1 MKMYSILK
9 YSVFIVFLSAL
20 LGVHCQKDVEF
31 FRAYPPSVTEIRQTL
46 AQVPDPTTRSLFTL
60 QNLRRDTVLTTS
72 GGLRLILSDPESLFQ
87 DALSGAPVSCSA
99 CANLTLEVIEV
110 VKKGDMLA
118 RELPAATQQGDPL
131 ECAFMVFLKFSCDG
145 QEIKPRADRSVRI
158 QVPAALP
165 AADLLL
171 WQGSANGAELAAWGL
186 APDSAD
192 ILPAEWPA
200 AGNPVAGY
208 ELAAKNAGWLCA
220 GKIQTGQRT
229 NYCVQMPPG
238 FNAENSQVFLLLKN
252 SRSVFRLQPNTDN
265 NLFCVDGAPAGV
277 PVQLITISKLGAQ
290 FLLGNADTPMDVN
303 SKVIVTPK
311 YATPAE
317 IIQLIK
323 NL

>member
-1 MKMYSILK
+1 MNSKLK

-20 LGVHCQKDVEF
+20 LGVHCRKDVEF
-31 FRAYPPSVTEIRQTL
+31 FRAYPSSVTEIRQTL
-46 AQVPDPTTRSLFTL
+46 AQVPDPTTRSLFAL
-60 QNLRRDTVLTTS
+60 QNLRKDTVLTTA
-72 GGLRLILSDPESLFQ
+72 GGLRLILSDTESLFQ
-87 DALSGAPVSCSA
+87 DALSGASVSCSA

-110 VKKGDMLA
+110 MKKGDMLA

-145 QEIKPRADRSVRI
+145 KEIKPRADRSVKI
-158 QVPAALP
+158 QVPAAP
-165 AADLLL
+165 PVADLLL
-171 WQGSANGAELAAWGL
+171 WQGSANDTQLAAWDL

-192 ILPAEWPA
+192 ILTAEWPA
-200 AGNPVAGY
+200 AGNPVSGY
-208 ELAAKNAGWLCA
+208 ELVVKNTGWLCA
-220 GKIQTGQRT
+220 GKIQAGQRT

-238 FNAENSQVFLLLKN
+238 FDAENSRVFLLMKN

-265 NLFCVDGAPAGV
+265 NLFCVDGAPAGL
-277 PVQLITISKLGAQ
+277 PVQLITISKLGTQ
-290 FLLGNADTPMDVN
+290 FLLGNADPQTDVH
-303 SKVIVTPK
+303 SKVVVTPK